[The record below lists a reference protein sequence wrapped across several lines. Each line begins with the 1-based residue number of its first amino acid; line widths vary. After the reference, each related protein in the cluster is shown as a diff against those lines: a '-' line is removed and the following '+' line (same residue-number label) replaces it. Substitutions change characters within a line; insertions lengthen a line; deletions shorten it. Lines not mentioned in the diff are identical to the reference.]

1 MPDTRETDQ
10 LFAVLDK
17 TFAAGWRDRLDSD
30 EVKAAIEAWIDER
43 IRDAVTFVS
52 NDA

>member
-1 MPDTRETDQ
+1 MADTRETDQ
-10 LFAVLDK
+10 LFAALDK
-17 TFAAGWRDRLDSD
+17 QFTLGWRDRLDSD

-43 IRDAVTFVS
+43 IREAVMFVT